1 MVEPNFDWL
10 LDPPDST
17 TVPIGTNSEVT
28 HPITS
33 PPIHAATFYL
43 TCGASARYIVQLQ
56 KNEEVMRLYYSV
68 LEIAVHLDLDR
79 YIEALLTRSEGG
91 SPEGL
96 AVRDILVNDSAHAA
110 T

>member
-1 MVEPNFDWL
+1 M
-10 LDPPDST
+10 
-17 TVPIGTNSEVT
+17 
-28 HPITS
+28 
-33 PPIHAATFYL
+33 
-43 TCGASARYIVQLQ
+43 
-56 KNEEVMRLYYSV
+56 KSV

-79 YIEALLTRSEGG
+79 YIDALLTRSEGG

>member
-10 LDPPDST
+10 IDPPDST

-43 TCGASARYIVQLQ
+43 TCGASARYIAHLHSKERRVILYI
-56 KNEEVMRLYYSV
+56 RL
-68 LEIAVHLDLDR
+68 LEIAVHLDEDR
-79 YIEALLTRSEGG
+79 YIDALLTRSEGG

-96 AVRDILVNDSAHAA
+96 AVRDILVIDSAHAA